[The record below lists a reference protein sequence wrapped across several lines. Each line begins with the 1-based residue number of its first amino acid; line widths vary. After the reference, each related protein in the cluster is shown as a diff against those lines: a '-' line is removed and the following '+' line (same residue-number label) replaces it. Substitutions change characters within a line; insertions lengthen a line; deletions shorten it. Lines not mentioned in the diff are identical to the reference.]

1 MRILELAAEGWR
13 NLAPLK
19 LVSAQ
24 RLSVLFG
31 DNGQGKTNVLEAAYY
46 LAALRSFRTAHAED
60 LIRRGEPGGRARL
73 RAEVLHRGLERRFE
87 IDLGAGGRTA
97 RLDGKLVRSTAA
109 ALGAVSVVLFV
120 PEDLLLPRA
129 APSARR
135 RFLDLAIF
143 NVERGYYAEAS
154 AFQKVLKNR
163 NALLKR
169 RDWDRTLLDAFD
181 DELARTGAR
190 VVVRRRAMA
199 AALGPR
205 VAEHFRALHADLPV
219 TLHYRSDP
227 AIELA
232 PDEEGVRAALS
243 TGLADRR
250 ALDERRRF
258 TGFGPQAD
266 DLEIGLSGSLARTH
280 ASQGQLRSLML
291 SLKLA
296 ELTEVSARLGD
307 PPILLLD
314 DVPSELDPSRRALL
328 FEVITKLDCQT
339 LISVTEREIVPAR
352 TDRLDFQVRAG
363 KLTAVG

>member
-13 NLAPLK
+13 NLEPLK
-19 LVSAQ
+19 LVPAE

-46 LAALRSFRTAHAED
+46 LAALRSFRTTHAED
-60 LIRRGEPGGRARL
+60 LIQRGEPNSRARL

-87 IDLGAGGRTA
+87 IELGPGGRVVK
-97 RLDGKLVRSTAA
+97 LDGKLVRSTAA

-129 APSARR
+129 APAARR

-154 AFQKVLKNR
+154 AFLKVLRNR

-169 RDWDRTLLDAFD
+169 RDSDPTLLDTFD

-190 VVVRRRAMA
+190 VVMRRRALA
-199 AALGPR
+199 AALAPR
-205 VAEHFRALHADLPV
+205 LADHFHALHGDLPV
-219 TLHYRSDP
+219 SLSYRSDTTVE
-227 AIELA
+227 AA
-232 PDEEGVRAALS
+232 ADESGVRQALS
-243 TGLADRR
+243 RGLGERR

-266 DLEIGLSGSLARTH
+266 DLEIGLSGALARTH

-291 SLKLA
+291 ALKLA

-339 LISVTEREIVPAR
+339 LISVTEREIVPTR

-363 KLTAVG
+363 RVTGIA